1 MVQGMIIKS
10 LSPFTIFI
18 LSINKNYKLKNLL
31 AELEKILIFLFLA
44 FFNLD

>member
-1 MVQGMIIKS
+1 MIITS
-10 LSPFTIFI
+10 LSSVTIFI
-18 LSINKNYKLKNLL
+18 LSINKNYKLRNLL

>member
-1 MVQGMIIKS
+1 MIITS
-10 LSPFTIFI
+10 LSPVTIFI
-18 LSINKNYKLKNLL
+18 LSIKKNYKLRKLL